1 MSITDIFG
9 KLPMAALIEDYAL
22 LGNCRTAALVAK
34 DGSLDW
40 LCFPR
45 FDSAAC
51 FAALLGDSDNGRWK
65 VSPTEPVIRS
75 ERRYREGTLILET
88 VFETESGRAML
99 IDFMPTETSS
109 SVVRIVV
116 GLEGRVEFD
125 MDLAIRFDYGSSVPW
140 VEMKDEHT
148 LTAIAGPEMLVLH
161 TPVELHALDHHTGSQ
176 FAVETGQRRVF
187 VLSHQLSS
195 RPAHAGIDGEVAL
208 KETEEFWLKFSD
220 RCPEVGP
227 WSAQVKRSLLTL
239 KALTYEPTG
248 GIVAAV
254 TTSLPEQL
262 GGERNWDYRFCWL
275 RDATMT
281 LLAFMN
287 LGYYEEAEAW
297 RGWLLRSVAGSPE
310 QIQIM
315 YGIGGE
321 RRLPEYELPW
331 LSGYENSSPVRI
343 GNAAATQ
350 VQLDVFGEVADAM
363 TQAAKGG
370 LPRPPRSAA
379 IIKVIMPFLEKVWHL
394 PDKGIWEIRSDP
406 QHFTHSKVMAW
417 VSFDRNAHFAEQSAE
432 TEEDRALARHYR
444 AIAEE
449 IHADVCLHGFDPE
462 LNSFVQTYGSKSL
475 DASLLQ
481 IALTGFLPADDPRVV
496 GTVEAIEKALMQE
509 GLLLRYDADRT
520 VDGVS
525 GHEGTFLVCSFWLA
539 DVYVLLGRWTDA
551 EDLFERLCG
560 LCNDVGLL
568 AEQYDPREKRMLGN
582 FPQAFSHIGII
593 NTALNLHRAACPAVA
608 RASGNHEAVAG

>member
-1 MSITDIFG
+1 
-9 KLPMAALIEDYAL
+9 MAALIEDYAL
-22 LGNCRTAALVAK
+22 LGNCKTAALVAK

-45 FDSAAC
+45 FDSPAC
-51 FAALLGDSDNGRWK
+51 FAALLGDSNNGRWK
-65 VSPTEPVIRS
+65 IAPSDPITCTERH
-75 ERRYREGTLILET
+75 YREGTLILET
-88 VFETESGRAML
+88 LFETDSGRAML
-99 IDFMPTETSS
+99 VDFMPTETGS

-116 GLEGRVEFD
+116 GLEGHVEFD

-140 VEMKDEHT
+140 VEMKDPRT
-148 LTAIAGPEMLVLH
+148 LTAIAGPEMLILH
-161 TPVELHALDHHTGSQ
+161 TPVELYALDHHTGSH
-176 FAVETGQRRVF
+176 FAVETGQRQVF
-187 VLSHQLSS
+187 VLSHQVSNHPVHS
-195 RPAHAGIDGEVAL
+195 GIDGEVAL
-208 KETEEFWLKFSD
+208 KKTEHFWLKFSS
-220 RCPEVGP
+220 RCPEVGQ
-227 WSAQVKRSLLTL
+227 WSAQVKRSLITL

-281 LLAFMN
+281 LLALMN
-287 LGYYEEAEAW
+287 LGYYEEADAW
-297 RGWLLRSVAGSPE
+297 RSWLLRAVAGNPE

-315 YGIGGE
+315 YGLGGE

-331 LSGYENSSPVRI
+331 LAGYENSAPVRI

-363 TQAAKGG
+363 VQASKGG

-379 IIKVIMPFLEKVWHL
+379 IIKVIMPFLETVWHR
-394 PDKGIWEIRSDP
+394 PDKGIWEMRAEP
-406 QHFTHSKVMAW
+406 RHFTHSKVMAW
-417 VSFDRNAHFAEQSAE
+417 VAFDRNSHLAEQSAE
-432 TEEDRALARHYR
+432 NDEDRALAVHYR
-444 AIAEE
+444 AIADE
-449 IHADVCLHGFDPE
+449 IHADVCLNGFDTQ
-462 LNSFVQTYGSKSL
+462 LGSFVQTYGSTSL

-481 IALTGFLPADDPRVV
+481 IALTGFLPANDPRVL
-496 GTVEAIEKALMQE
+496 GTVAAIEKALLQE

-539 DVYVLLGRWTDA
+539 DVYVLLGRYEDA
-551 EDLFERLCG
+551 VALFERLCG

-568 AEQYDPREKRMLGN
+568 AEQYDPRGKRMLGN

-593 NTALNLHRAACPAVA
+593 NTALNLHRSACPAVS
-608 RASGNHEAVAG
+608 RANGRSETAA